1 MRNDLRAR
9 QTWPGDELKKGIR
22 DGGRRTAG
30 RREQH
35 ARDDTRS
42 LGAAQAAYVGEMGLA
57 EARLHAGV
65 VRRRPNVADP
75 AVGAGLEVAGEV
87 VVGERQ
93 RGERDDIRR
102 DDEL

>member
-1 MRNDLRAR
+1 MNS
-9 QTWPGDELKKGIR
+9 KKGIR

-30 RREQH
+30 GRELH
-35 ARDDTRS
+35 ARDDTRR
-42 LGAAQAAYVGEMGLA
+42 LGDAQAAYVGEMGLA

-65 VRRRPNVADP
+65 VSRGPNVAD
-75 AVGAGLEVAGEV
+75 AAMGAGLEVAGQV